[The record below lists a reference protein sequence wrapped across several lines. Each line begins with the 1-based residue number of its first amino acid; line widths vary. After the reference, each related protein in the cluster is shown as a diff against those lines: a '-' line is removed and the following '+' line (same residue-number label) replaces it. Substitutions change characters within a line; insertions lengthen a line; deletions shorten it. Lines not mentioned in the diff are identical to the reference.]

1 MTTRRLAIIAL
12 GFALLVQAGF
22 IATFYWQTNGS
33 LFYFTG
39 SPSPRSLT
47 DSVSWLLSISSLP
60 LGRAAV
66 PASFPLP
73 GASYEV
79 ETWVGLLVY
88 AGINAFFWFDAIFFF
103 LIGIVLLLR
112 VRIGTGQGARR
123 LYLAER
129 SAVRPWTVAAIP
141 LALLAVA
148 MASGAAH
155 RRAWKAEAERVLH
168 GSIES
173 VRTAGEDPQ
182 GVNVSLVVGRESFA
196 PADLAGRY
204 VLEPHR
210 RAPRA
215 LFVDRFVPPR
225 SWRGVARF
233 PGGVPY
239 EFAVY
244 RRDGVWEVDLYAPL
258 GSR

>member
-22 IATFYWQTNGS
+22 IATFHWQTNGA

-60 LGRAAV
+60 LGRLSV
-66 PASFPLP
+66 PGSFPLP
-73 GASYEV
+73 GASYRV
-79 ETWVGLLVY
+79 ETWVGLFVY

-103 LIGIVLLLR
+103 LIGILLLLR

-123 LYLAER
+123 IYLAEK

-141 LALLAVA
+141 LALLAMA

-155 RRAWKAEAERVLH
+155 RRAWKAEAVRVLH
-168 GSIES
+168 ASIES
-173 VRTAGEDPQ
+173 VRTEGEDPQ
-182 GVNVSLVVGRESFA
+182 GVNISMIVDPDSFA
-196 PADLAGRY
+196 AADLGGRY
-204 VLEPHR
+204 VLEPR
-210 RAPRA
+210 RNAPRA
-215 LFVDRFVPPR
+215 VFVDRFVPPR
-225 SWRGVARF
+225 SWRGMARF
-233 PGGVPY
+233 PSGSPY

-244 RRDGVWEVDLYAPL
+244 RMDGMWEVDLYAPL